1 MRWIAI
7 SATAIS
13 LLFASVPA
21 SAKLTDEQKV
31 LLLRD
36 LTAEM
41 GTAQIVLPRSKKS
54 LDVMPDGTYKR
65 ADWEAA
71 LQEYGI
77 AARLGDMVQITSV
90 RFTEKRLIMVIN
102 YGLKGG
108 AKWWH
113 RIQMGG
119 INGNRNRELGS
130 GSATHAPGGTELAL
144 FYEDGLPDKTA
155 EEFKALLKNVLD
167 FEIRSATEHYLDQ
180 IEPEFKEAIG
190 EQEVITGMD
199 RDMVL
204 LAKDRPDRKYRDF
217 ENGVET
223 EDWIYGTPPG
233 EIVFVTFQDGKVIN
247 VKYEHANLGGAVEQS
262 KPIDR

>member
-1 MRWIAI
+1 MRWIVVA
-7 SATAIS
+7 AAAAS
-13 LLFASVPA
+13 LLLASVPV

-31 LLLRD
+31 ILLRD

-41 GTAQIVLPRSKKS
+41 GTAQIMLPRSKKS
-54 LDVMPDGTYKR
+54 LDVLPDGTYDR

-71 LQEYGI
+71 LQEYGV
-77 AARLGDMVQITSV
+77 AARLGDMVQITAV
-90 RFTEKRLIMVIN
+90 RFTEKRLVMVIN
-102 YGLKGG
+102 HGLKGG

-113 RIQMGG
+113 RIQLGAGG
-119 INGNRNRELGS
+119 GSRNSDLS
-130 GSATHAPGGTELAL
+130 SVAATHAPGGTELAL
-144 FYEDGLPDKTA
+144 FFKEGLPDKTA
-155 EEFKALLKNVLD
+155 EEFKALLINVLD

-199 RDMVL
+199 REMVL

-247 VKYEHANLGGAVEQS
+247 VKYEHANLGGAVEES

>member
-1 MRWIAI
+1 MRWIVIA
-7 SATAIS
+7 ATTLG
-13 LLFASVPA
+13 LLLASVPA
-21 SAKLTDEQKV
+21 SAKLTDEQKI

-41 GTAQIVLPRSKKS
+41 GTVQIPLPRSKKS
-54 LDVMPDGTYKR
+54 LDVLPDGTYDR
-65 ADWEAA
+65 AAWEAA

-77 AARLGDMVQITSV
+77 AARLGDMVQITAV
-90 RFTEKRLIMVIN
+90 RFTEKRLVMVIN

-113 RIQMGG
+113 RIQLGG
-119 INGNRNRELGS
+119 GNGNRNSDLGS
-130 GSATHAPGGTELAL
+130 VAATHAPGGTELAL
-144 FYEDGLPDKTA
+144 FFKDGLPDKTA

-190 EQEVITGMD
+190 ENEVITGMD

-233 EIVFVTFQDGKVIN
+233 DIVFVTFQDGKVVN
-247 VKYEHANLGGAVEQS
+247 VKYEHANLGGAVHQS
-262 KPIDR
+262 KEIER

>member
-7 SATAIS
+7 LVVAVS

-21 SAKLTDEQKV
+21 MAKLTDEQKV
-31 LLLRD
+31 ILLRD

-41 GTAQIVLPRSKKS
+41 GTVQILLPRSKKT
-54 LDVMPDGTYKR
+54 LDVLPDGTYDR

-71 LQEYGI
+71 LQEYGV
-77 AARLGDMVQITSV
+77 AARLDDMVQITSV

-113 RIQMGG
+113 RIQLGAGG
-119 INGNRNRELGS
+119 GNRNTEMGS
-130 GSATHAPGGTELAL
+130 VAATHAPGGTELAL
-144 FYEDGLPDKTA
+144 FFKDGLPDKTA
-155 EEFKALLKNVLD
+155 EEFKALLKNVLN

-180 IEPEFKEAIG
+180 VEPEFKEAIG
-190 EQEVITGMD
+190 EQEVISGMD
-199 RDMVL
+199 KEMVL

-247 VKYEHANLGGAVEQS
+247 VKYEHASLGGAVEQS